1 MTAID
6 PAWLAATE
14 FIDHEHPA
22 IREFV
27 AARVGAGALC
37 VPGSPRRGTA
47 TAKTQ
52 ALSLYYAVR
61 DGIRYDPY
69 SASMQREAMRASTAL
84 LKRVGY
90 CVPKALLYAACLRAI
105 GIPARP
111 GFADVRNHLSTEKL
125 DRLMGTDIYAW
136 HGYVSLLLDGKWVKA
151 TPAFNLEMCQRFG
164 VKPLDFDGEHDSQMH
179 PYNSANQRH
188 MEYVKQRGEFDD
200 LPYDELVADMLRMYP
215 QLVAVSEGQAGDF
228 DHEAIARP
236 AA

>member
-1 MTAID
+1 MSAID

-27 AARVGAGALC
+27 AGKVGG
-37 VPGSPRRGTA
+37 GD
-47 TAKTQ
+47 TAKEQ
-52 ALSLYYAVR
+52 ALRLYYAVR

-69 SASMQREAMRASTAL
+69 SASMQREAMRASTTL
-84 LKRVGY
+84 GKRVGY
-90 CVPKALLYAACLRAI
+90 CVNKALVYVACLRAI

-111 GFADVRNHLSTEKL
+111 GFADVKNHLSTEKL
-125 DRLMGTDIYAW
+125 TRLMGTDIFAW
-136 HGYVSLLLDGKWVKA
+136 HGYVSLWLDDKWVKA
-151 TPAFNLEMCQRFG
+151 TPAFNIEMCRRFG
-164 VKPLDFDGEHDSQMH
+164 VPPLDFDGVTDSLMH

-200 LPYDELVADMLRMYP
+200 LPYDELVADMFHMYP
-215 QLVAVSEGQAGDF
+215 NLIAISEGQAGGDF
-228 DHEAIARP
+228 DHEAIGRP